1 MYPNQILSYFD
12 IVYPKRISSNTNND
26 SIKRADFR
34 KLALNF
40 KLNDQIRLV
49 INTLFIKYKYIL
61 INYKNLLMFISP
73 LILYNFKT
81 KI

>member
-1 MYPNQILSYFD
+1 MHPNQILSYFD

-40 KLNDQIRLV
+40 KLNEQNLLV
-49 INTLFIKYKYIL
+49 INTILIKYKYL
-61 INYKNLLMFISP
+61 YYNYK
-73 LILYNFKT
+73 
-81 KI
+81 KINKR